1 MEVSKYI
8 VHISINGKKEDR
20 ILEAV
25 SLTDAFLA
33 MRKIEPEAAILGGH
47 EEDGC
52 Q

>member
-8 VHISINGKKEDR
+8 VHISINGKKENR

-33 MRKIEPEAAILGGH
+33 MRKIEPEAAILGGR
-47 EEDGC
+47 EQEAD
-52 Q
+52 